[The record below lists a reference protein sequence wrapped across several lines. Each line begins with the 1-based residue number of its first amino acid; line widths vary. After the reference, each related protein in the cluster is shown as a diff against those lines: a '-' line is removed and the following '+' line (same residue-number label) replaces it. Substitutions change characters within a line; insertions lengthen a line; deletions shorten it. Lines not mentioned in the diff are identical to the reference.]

1 MLRYLINNLIIT
13 NALRIY
19 YITHCIA
26 QMIEKSLVSD
36 NCYPRINKQHKICC
50 IIVLLLLTFI

>member
-19 YITHCIA
+19 YIITHCIA
-26 QMIEKSLVSD
+26 LMIEKSLVS
-36 NCYPRINKQHKICC
+36 NNFYPRTNNIKF
-50 IIVLLLLTFI
+50 VV

>member
-19 YITHCIA
+19 YITHCITL
-26 QMIEKSLVSD
+26 MIEKRRDKLV
-36 NCYPRINKQHKICC
+36 ITVI
-50 IIVLLLLTFI
+50 LE

>member
-26 QMIEKSLVSD
+26 LMIEKSLVS
-36 NCYPRINKQHKICC
+36 NNFYPRTNNIRF
-50 IIVLLLLTFI
+50 VV